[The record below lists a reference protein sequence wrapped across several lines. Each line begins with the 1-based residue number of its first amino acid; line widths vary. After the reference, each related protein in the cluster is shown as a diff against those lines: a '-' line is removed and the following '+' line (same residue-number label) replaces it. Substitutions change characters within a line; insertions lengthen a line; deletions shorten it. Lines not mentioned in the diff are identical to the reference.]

1 AHSSFHPMTTTAAQ
15 PGLRSLTDTLPG
27 VVILPKYEG
36 PAVSPAVV
44 HYQQLLRQ
52 NQEQPRR
59 GPSIVKVSSRRRDV
73 VRSGRALEGASS
85 GRSTA
90 TSRRCRVSPSLQ
102 SSSAPSQVASRGS
115 SSSGSSAKATIRHS
129 EEHQEHDDS
138 GKAALSR
145 KSREE
150 LRKLVPITE
159 LPFGMGS
166 Y

>member
-1 AHSSFHPMTTTAAQ
+1 S
-15 PGLRSLTDTLPG
+15 G
-27 VVILPKYEG
+27 VVTLPKYEG

-52 NQEQPRR
+52 NQEQPRQ
-59 GPSIVKVSSRRRDV
+59 GSTIVKVSSRRRPA
-73 VRSGRALEGASS
+73 VRSARTSEGASS

-90 TSRRCRVSPSLQ
+90 TSRRTRVSSSLH

-115 SSSGSSAKATIRHS
+115 SSSGSSVKATIRHP
-129 EEHQEHDDS
+129 EEHQEHDDP

-150 LRKLVPITE
+150 LRRIAGIPTVNDFP
-159 LPFGMGS
+159 
-166 Y
+166 YQC